1 MFQSVDS
8 CLPSLAG
15 EPFDSHLRPAA
26 AGSIPMSLV
35 VIGTLAYDSVETVHD
50 RREDALGGSAM
61 YFAVAAAPYV
71 RPGLVGV
78 VGGDWNSS
86 DMEMLKER
94 GVDVSGVEVIEEGK
108 TFRWGGRYEPDWNT
122 RHTTYTDLN
131 VLEHFEPKLPDE
143 YRSSDFVF
151 LANAHPA
158 VQMQGLAQVEAPRF
172 TVADTMNL
180 WIEIARPDLDALL
193 TKVDGLILNDEEA
206 RMLTGENNLI
216 RAARKVLE
224 LGPKVVILKKGEHG
238 AFIMGEGLH
247 FSLPAYPVT
256 DVIDPT
262 GAGDCFAG
270 GFMGSIAAAGDAS
283 PAVLRAAML
292 HGTVAASYCVQ
303 GFSVEDIGKRS
314 RDDYDERFRELVS
327 IVTL

>member
-1 MFQSVDS
+1 
-8 CLPSLAG
+8 
-15 EPFDSHLRPAA
+15 
-26 AGSIPMSLV
+26 MSLV

-50 RREDALGGSAM
+50 RRENALGGSAM

-71 RPGLVGV
+71 KPGLVGV
-78 VGGDWNSS
+78 VGGDWSPEH
-86 DMEMLKER
+86 MELLRTR
-94 GVDVSGVEVIEEGK
+94 GVDVEGVEVVEDGK

-131 VLEHFEPKLPDE
+131 VLENFEPKVPE
-143 YRSSDFVF
+143 AYRSSKFVF

-158 VQMQGLAQVEAPRF
+158 VQMQGLEQVEAPVF
-172 TVADTMNL
+172 SVADTMNL

-193 TKVDGLILNDEEA
+193 QKVDGLILNDEEA

-216 RAARKVLE
+216 TAAKKVLAM
-224 LGPKVVILKKGEHG
+224 GPKVVILKKGEHG
-238 AFIMGEGLH
+238 AFIMGEDVH

-256 DVIDPT
+256 EVIDPT

-270 GFMGSIAAAGDAS
+270 GFMGSVAKAGDAS
-283 PAVLRAAML
+283 PATLKRAML

-303 GFSVEDIGKRS
+303 GFSVEDIGGRS
-314 RDDYDERFRELVS
+314 LADYESRYEELLS
-327 IVTL
+327 IVSL